1 MPGYNRT
8 GPMGQGMMTGRGTGV
23 CNRFPDTFCAP
34 YDRGIG
40 AGRKMRNGGRFC
52 RQGVGM
58 GLGRRFSGNPVLESE
73 KFSEDVA
80 LKLDMLKTQAD
91 SVKQTLD
98 KIYDQINVL
107 EKTRAT

>member
-1 MPGYNRT
+1 
-8 GPMGQGMMTGRGTGV
+8 MGQGMMTGRGSGV
-23 CNRFPDTFCAP
+23 CNTIPDVSSAAYTW
-34 YDRGIG
+34 GIG
-40 AGRKMRNGGRFC
+40 SGRKIRNGGRFC

-73 KFSEDVA
+73 KISQDVA